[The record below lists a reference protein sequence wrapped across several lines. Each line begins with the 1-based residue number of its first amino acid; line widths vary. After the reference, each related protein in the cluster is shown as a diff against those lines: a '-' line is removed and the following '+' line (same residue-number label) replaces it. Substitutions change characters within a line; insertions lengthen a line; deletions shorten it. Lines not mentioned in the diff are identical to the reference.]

1 MSHPD
6 GERYSGLLKDIS
18 IRHRRDGHRT
28 TQSVRADGATGKG
41 MNHHQLE
48 SALDHLEHVLARI
61 SGTDHIPLSYW
72 RKRVDDVSAAAR
84 IPAQK
89 NRARRLDEALSA
101 LESRA
106 GA

>member
-1 MSHPD
+1 
-6 GERYSGLLKDIS
+6 
-18 IRHRRDGHRT
+18 
-28 TQSVRADGATGKG
+28 

-101 LESRA
+101 LGPDGCYLPESIASGRTINCTSA
-106 GA
+106 GKLHRFANA

>member
-1 MSHPD
+1 
-6 GERYSGLLKDIS
+6 
-18 IRHRRDGHRT
+18 
-28 TQSVRADGATGKG
+28 

-48 SALDHLEHVLARI
+48 SALDHLEHVLAMI

-84 IPAQK
+84 IPTQK

-101 LESRA
+101 LESRG